1 MEQLFFGFGYIL
13 AIIGILIYKKTS
25 KSENFLAWLIISII
39 LMMCYH
45 SMVSCLLMIINM
57 KFDILVY
64 GIMDF
69 LLGAL
74 TIIKS
79 WRIKKY
85 QNYKIKLNYIIV
97 FFVIVI
103 VGSYLAYKEFSIN
116 LNIAYIM
123 SDPAVHFRNAMDMI
137 NNGTVSSMCF
147 ASTNNAL
154 FISMFIP
161 VVENTVNLYRA
172 FILSDIVMLMLS
184 GGVIYILIERYMNKR
199 VVMFIGLLLVGLYMG
214 GYPLNNMLFGFNY
227 LGMCVSLI
235 CVLIYFL
242 ERFYNLE
249 ITDKLA
255 FPILSMFFLSVSLC
269 YSLFSPAVWIIGA
282 FIIAKR
288 IKRDGKLLSLNT
300 VIVFLTIFLIPTIL
314 TIKFCFIDFFVSN
327 GVNFTT
333 QVNAEGGIYINFVSN
348 FILFL
353 PFVVLSIYICVKK
366 KENTALSFFIIGWS
380 IYIVISHLLRIN
392 NIMSTYY
399 CFKSYYV
406 WWLLC
411 IAMVIPSI
419 SNVTW
424 NYKRIIA
431 ILASIVV
438 LASIT
443 FIVPIDKPE
452 FKNNPLLDIYSY
464 NFSYLNR
471 TRTFD
476 EYSIDLYRYINANL
490 KDTTDQVIPFIM
502 SFGNYGRTYWYEAML
517 GYDISEFSSL
527 NFDTSEIIQRLK
539 DEKIEYVGFF
549 YYDEEYLKYEEFL
562 SHQKKVFETPSGAIY
577 KLV

>member
-235 CVLIYFL
+235 GVLIYFL

-333 QVNAEGGIYINFVSN
+333 QVNAEGGIF
-348 FILFL
+348 
-353 PFVVLSIYICVKK
+353 C
-366 KENTALSFFIIGWS
+366 
-380 IYIVISHLLRIN
+380 
-392 NIMSTYY
+392 
-399 CFKSYYV
+399 
-406 WWLLC
+406 
-411 IAMVIPSI
+411 
-419 SNVTW
+419 
-424 NYKRIIA
+424 
-431 ILASIVV
+431 
-438 LASIT
+438 
-443 FIVPIDKPE
+443 
-452 FKNNPLLDIYSY
+452 
-464 NFSYLNR
+464 
-471 TRTFD
+471 
-476 EYSIDLYRYINANL
+476 
-490 KDTTDQVIPFIM
+490 
-502 SFGNYGRTYWYEAML
+502 
-517 GYDISEFSSL
+517 
-527 NFDTSEIIQRLK
+527 
-539 DEKIEYVGFF
+539 
-549 YYDEEYLKYEEFL
+549 
-562 SHQKKVFETPSGAIY
+562 
-577 KLV
+577 

>member
-161 VVENTVNLYRA
+161 VVENTVNLY
-172 FILSDIVMLMLS
+172 
-184 GGVIYILIERYMNKR
+184 
-199 VVMFIGLLLVGLYMG
+199 
-214 GYPLNNMLFGFNY
+214 
-227 LGMCVSLI
+227 
-235 CVLIYFL
+235 
-242 ERFYNLE
+242 
-249 ITDKLA
+249 
-255 FPILSMFFLSVSLC
+255 
-269 YSLFSPAVWIIGA
+269 
-282 FIIAKR
+282 
-288 IKRDGKLLSLNT
+288 
-300 VIVFLTIFLIPTIL
+300 
-314 TIKFCFIDFFVSN
+314 
-327 GVNFTT
+327 
-333 QVNAEGGIYINFVSN
+333 
-348 FILFL
+348 
-353 PFVVLSIYICVKK
+353 
-366 KENTALSFFIIGWS
+366 
-380 IYIVISHLLRIN
+380 
-392 NIMSTYY
+392 
-399 CFKSYYV
+399 
-406 WWLLC
+406 
-411 IAMVIPSI
+411 
-419 SNVTW
+419 
-424 NYKRIIA
+424 
-431 ILASIVV
+431 
-438 LASIT
+438 
-443 FIVPIDKPE
+443 
-452 FKNNPLLDIYSY
+452 
-464 NFSYLNR
+464 
-471 TRTFD
+471 
-476 EYSIDLYRYINANL
+476 
-490 KDTTDQVIPFIM
+490 
-502 SFGNYGRTYWYEAML
+502 
-517 GYDISEFSSL
+517 
-527 NFDTSEIIQRLK
+527 
-539 DEKIEYVGFF
+539 
-549 YYDEEYLKYEEFL
+549 
-562 SHQKKVFETPSGAIY
+562 
-577 KLV
+577 